1 MAVKCL
7 QGRAVMID
15 LFAHYGRKRHAVGYD
30 DLMRVMAAD
39 GIKVEAGDFV
49 LLRTGFDEVILE
61 GSEDARQATRWRR
74 AVPASTAAMSACSS
88 G

>member
-1 MAVKCL
+1 
-7 QGRAVMID
+7 MID

-61 GSEDARQATRWRR
+61 GNEEARRGTRWRR
-74 AVPASTAAMSACSS
+74 AAPASTAATRACSS